1 MGPDRPGPSPV
12 TRSFGACDVVVVG
25 GGLVGSALAY
35 ELVTAG
41 ADTVLVD
48 RHDPGRATDA
58 GAGILSPETHQDP
71 DPDTFAFGM
80 AAARHYPELI
90 ERLAADGAEESGF
103 AVTGSLLV
111 AERPGDDEF
120 MERAA
125 GLVAARSP
133 GSVEEIDP
141 VEAQRHFPPLAPV
154 RRALF
159 NPAGRRVDGRALNA
173 ALRRAA
179 VGRGLRVIDAAV
191 TSFTL
196 DRSQGTVDGV
206 ATTEGA
212 LPTGAV
218 AICGGAWSPV
228 VAEALGVTIPV
239 VPLKGQIVHLML
251 PDTDSRHWPIVQPVL
266 GYYLVPWPDGR
277 VACGGTMEAE
287 AGFDHRP
294 TADGL
299 HQLLREC
306 LRTAP
311 GLAQA
316 TLAEVRVGLRPASA
330 DGDPVVGPLP
340 GWANAYVATGHGA
353 EGLLLGPV
361 SARVLAGTILDGGR
375 GTTDRDGVPPR
386 MLERWSPGRF
396 STTGAG

>member
-1 MGPDRPGPSPV
+1 M
-12 TRSFGACDVVVVG
+12 VVG

-35 ELVTAG
+35 ELVAAG

-80 AAARHYPELI
+80 ASAQHYPELI

-125 GLVAARSP
+125 VLVAERSP
-133 GSVEEIDP
+133 GRVEEIDP
-141 VEAQRHFPPLAPV
+141 VEAQRWFPALAPV

-159 NPAGRRVDGRALNA
+159 NPAGRRVDGRSLNA

-179 VGRGLRVIDAAV
+179 TERGLRVIDAAV
-191 TSFTL
+191 TSLTL
-196 DRSQGTVDGV
+196 DRSGGKVDGV
-206 ATTEGA
+206 VTSEGPLA
-212 LPTGAV
+212 SGAV
-218 AICGGAWSPV
+218 AICGGAWSPG
-228 VAEALGVTIPV
+228 VADALGVTLPV
-239 VPLKGQIVHLML
+239 VPLKGQIVHLAL
-251 PDTDSRHWPIVQPVL
+251 PDTDSAHWPIVQPVL

-277 VACGGTMEAE
+277 VACGGTMEGG

-311 GLAQA
+311 GLAEA
-316 TLAEVRVGLRPASA
+316 TLVEVRVGLRPASV
-330 DGDPVVGPLP
+330 DGEPVVGPLP

-353 EGLLLGPV
+353 EGLLLGPF
-361 SARVLAGTILDGGR
+361 SARALAGTILDGDH
-375 GTTDRDGVPPR
+375 GTTGRDGVLPR
-386 MLERWSPGRF
+386 MLERWSPERF
-396 STTGAG
+396 GSGGAGRPLESTRGEEAVTSRPLP